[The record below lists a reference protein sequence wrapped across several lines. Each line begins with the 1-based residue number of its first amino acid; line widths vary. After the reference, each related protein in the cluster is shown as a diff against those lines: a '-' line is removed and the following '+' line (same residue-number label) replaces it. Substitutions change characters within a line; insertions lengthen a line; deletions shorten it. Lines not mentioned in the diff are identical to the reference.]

1 MADPS
6 KTEKATPRRRSEL
19 RGKGQVARSQEF
31 NTAVLF
37 ILAIVFLRFYLP
49 GVFSYVESSTA
60 ELWSQF
66 PKDIDAVDLV
76 GLMASLGWGM
86 LLALMPLFGMLIIGG
101 VVVNVLQVGFSFS
114 TYPLRFDLSKL
125 NPINGFKRL
134 FSLQPLIQLLQNL
147 VKISIFVAL
156 SWSILA
162 SHYTQ
167 LLQTVQMELGE
178 TGALIGAIVWEI
190 GWKIGLT
197 MLILALIDLGWQR
210 WYFERNIR
218 MSKQEIKDESRN
230 AEGDPQV
237 KARIRSLQRKAA
249 MNRMM
254 ESVPRAD
261 VILTNP
267 VHLAVAVAYD
277 REAMNAPRVLAKGAA
292 KVAERIKESAR
303 GHDVPIIENKELA
316 RALYRT
322 TEVGQEIPAD
332 LYAAVSEVLI
342 YVYQV
347 SGKLG
352 DYIE

>member
-1 MADPS
+1 MDPS
-6 KTEKATPRRRSEL
+6 KTEQATPRKRSEL
-19 RGKGQVARSQEF
+19 RNKGQVARSQEF

-49 GVFSYVESSTA
+49 GVFLYVESSTA
-60 ELWSQF
+60 ELWGQF
-66 PKDIDAVDLV
+66 PKDMDASDLIAM
-76 GLMASLGWGM
+76 MASLGMGM
-86 LLALMPLFGMLIIGG
+86 MVALAPLFLMLMIGA
-101 VVVNVLQVGFSFS
+101 VLVNVLQVGFQFS
-114 TYPLRFDLSKL
+114 MYPLRFDLAKL
-125 NPINGFKRL
+125 NPVNGFKRL
-134 FSLQPLIQLLQNL
+134 FSLQPLIQLAQNL
-147 VKISIFVAL
+147 VKIAIFTAL

-162 SHYTQ
+162 SHYHQ

-178 TGALIGAIVWEI
+178 TGTLIGAIVWEI

-197 MLILALIDLGWQR
+197 MMVLALIDLAWQR
-210 WYFERNIR
+210 WYFSRNIR

-230 AEGDPQV
+230 SEGDPQV

-249 MNRMM
+249 LSRMM
-254 ESVPRAD
+254 EAVPRAD

-267 VHLAVAVAYD
+267 VHLAVAVAYH
-277 REAMNAPRVLAKGAA
+277 REDMNAPRVLAKGAA
-292 KVAERIKESAR
+292 KVAERIKDSAR
-303 GHDVPIIENKELA
+303 SHDVPIIENKELA

-342 YVYQV
+342 YVFQV
-347 SGKLG
+347 SGKLD